1 MEEQAEIRHEE
12 ILELLQ
18 QANGTRSVSQFN
30 FPVVG
35 IVMIKLSF
43 RR

>member
-30 FPVVG
+30 FP
-35 IVMIKLSF
+35 
-43 RR
+43 